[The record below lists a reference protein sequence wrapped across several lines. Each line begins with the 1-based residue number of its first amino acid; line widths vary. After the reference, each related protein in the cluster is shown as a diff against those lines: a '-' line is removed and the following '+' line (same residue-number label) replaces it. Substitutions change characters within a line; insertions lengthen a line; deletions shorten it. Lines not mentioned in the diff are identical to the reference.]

1 MVSATGY
8 SIFAFSLLMA
18 FASLVTLAM
27 STQWR
32 ALRAPALRML
42 VVFTVTTVSGTYVWL
57 QAGPQIDFRLQ
68 AKNAPILLFEPPAEV
83 DA

>member
-18 FASLVTLAM
+18 LASLIVLAM
-27 STQWR
+27 STRWR
-32 ALRAPALRML
+32 ALRAPALRIL
-42 VVFTVTTVSGTYVWL
+42 VVFSVASLSGTYIWL
-57 QAGPQIDFRLQ
+57 QAGPQIDFRMQ
-68 AKNAPILLFEPPAEV
+68 AKNAPLLLFEPPAEV